1 MGFWD
6 EVEVVSN
13 VEKKTAKSEA
23 LSEIEIQRRI
33 LKGENVLR
41 KGKPIESWFSS
52 RGCRPK
58 VTNISFLCT
67 ISKSMKVPSEGPE
80 SLLDKMKTFIN
91 NGGLDEE
98 LRELQTKMD
107 DRSKALRE
115 SNK

>member
-23 LSEIEIQRRI
+23 LSEIEIQRR
-33 LKGENVLR
+33 LVRGENVLR

-67 ISKSMKVPSEGPE
+67 VSNSLGVPSEGPE
-80 SLLDKMKTFIN
+80 SLLDKIKTNIN
-91 NGGLDEE
+91 NGGLDKE
-98 LRELQTKMD
+98 LSELQTKMD